1 MRENLGPAKD
11 LGATTKARATTKL
24 RMTTKLRTTTKVVT
38 TTCHTAAKFRETK
51 TRRAPRSL
59 LATPGTWSNSR
70 PRQLNRPSELVK
82 DA

>member
-11 LGATTKARATTKL
+11 LGATTKARTTTKL
-24 RMTTKLRTTTKVVT
+24 RMTTKVATTTS
-38 TTCHTAAKFRETK
+38 HTAAKFRETK
-51 TRRAPRSL
+51 NRRAPRSL